1 MADVIVTGDGGS
13 DTGLGAG
20 MILGILIVIVA
31 IAFAIFALVLFV
43 TSPDHDM
50 HQVVSTYHHL
60 PHFLQAFLGAQHL
73 GT

>member
-1 MADVIVTGDGGS
+1 MTAITATARAHRRSLAVI
-13 DTGLGAG
+13 GA
-20 MILGILIVIVA
+20 IVA

>member
-1 MADVIVTGDGGS
+1 MTAITATARTHRRSLAVI
-13 DTGLGAG
+13 AA
-20 MILGILIVIVA
+20 IIA